1 MTKNSLI
8 NWSVFSILVLIN
20 VIHLLFANIL
30 FIILRVAFVRNVLF
44 DFMFDIF
51 PIILFFSQVI
61 VSGLLIFI
69 GLYLGKE
76 VGLGAPL
83 LESWANKEVIHERV
97 VSILKISIGFGIIVA
112 GAKFLL
118 DRFVFSAFVP
128 SLLMQWKQIP
138 LGFIWLVP
146 FNQGIGDEISYRLF
160 WMTLL
165 VWIIY
170 KIQKPENKQP
180 TQIGVWIPIIITTLF
195 SVLEKTFWAAA
206 PLVKLQFIILSG
218 IGGIIFGW
226 LYWKK
231 GIESAIIA
239 HFTSNVLLVLLT
251 FV

>member
-83 LESWANKEVIHERV
+83 LERWANKEGIHERV
-97 VSILKISIGFGIIVA
+97 VSILKISLGFGIIVA

-146 FNQGIGDEISYRLF
+146 FNQGIGDEKLF
-160 WMTLL
+160 HC
-165 VWIIY
+165 
-170 KIQKPENKQP
+170 PP
-180 TQIGVWIPIIITTLF
+180 
-195 SVLEKTFWAAA
+195 
-206 PLVKLQFIILSG
+206 
-218 IGGIIFGW
+218 
-226 LYWKK
+226 
-231 GIESAIIA
+231 
-239 HFTSNVLLVLLT
+239 
-251 FV
+251 